1 MPDQND
7 NSPSTGSA
15 LDTPPADTA
24 FVPAA
29 SLEDA
34 GVDFQPADETGGG
47 DGGVDANE
55 GGTAGFTLS
64 RQSLKDNAQKLQS
77 EAGDRA
83 RGYADQGK
91 ARAGEALGQIS
102 QLLTDAAGQVDE
114 KVGAQYGQY
123 ARSAATQVQ
132 TFADQ
137 LNAKSVDELVE
148 DVRALVRKSPAV
160 AIGTAAAVGFA
171 VARVLT
177 AGLDQNDRA

>member
-7 NSPSTGSA
+7 TFRPTNGS
-15 LDTPPADTA
+15 LDTPPAGTDFQPST
-24 FVPAA
+24 
-29 SLEDA
+29 SLEDV
-34 GVDFQPADETGGG
+34 GVTFEPAPA
-47 DGGVDANE
+47 VDA
-55 GGTAGFTLS
+55 GSDQSSATSSFTLS
-64 RQSLKDNAQKLQS
+64 RQSLKDNAQKLQA

-83 RGYADQGK
+83 RGFADEGK
-91 ARAGEALGQIS
+91 ARAGEALGQVS
-102 QLLTDAAGQVDE
+102 QLLTDAAVQVDD

-160 AIGTAAAVGFA
+160 AIGAAAALGFA
-171 VARVLT
+171 VARVLS